1 MTCQRQPALGCVFK
15 LVSVNDKPKIKLS
28 QDVHKITMP
37 GQKEAFRLYS
47 SDGHA
52 LIDLLQ
58 RPGEDPP
65 QVRGKWL
72 NGNPDGMCTLQVGK
86 RVLCRHP
93 FEESKRAYVMP
104 HKVESMYKRVWDNG
118 KMPEPLPTITEI
130 RQQVQRSL
138 KTLRQDHKRSLNPT
152 PYKVTKVL

>member
-1 MTCQRQPALGCVFK
+1 M
-15 LVSVNDKPKIKLS
+15 
-28 QDVHKITMP
+28 
-37 GQKEAFRLYS
+37 
-47 SDGHA
+47 
-52 LIDLLQ
+52 
-58 RPGEDPP
+58 
-65 QVRGKWL
+65 
-72 NGNPDGMCTLQVGK
+72 
-86 RVLCRHP
+86 
-93 FEESKRAYVMP
+93 EESKRAYVMP